1 MPRIDYTF
9 GDAKNE
15 VLANVN
21 DFDGD
26 VYRVRA
32 KELMFEGINMLVY
45 GNDYLQEDIPGMI
58 MRVPISLNDLSA
70 RGAFQWSSPLN
81 TSSSEDNTDT
91 LFNGQVLKILNITPN
106 FDTGTDNKYTYH
118 KIDDMYLNKMKT
130 DSQYQPMSDEIF
142 YHINRITYPYGY
154 GSPEMAETP
163 DNFNVYVKFYPTNI
177 VSDGDGFIF
186 SYIRSPNPNSWKD
199 STIMAGY
206 FSMPFIYKVVNYAT
220 DAIRK
225 LQAGE

>member
-91 LFNGQVLKILNITPN
+91 LFNGKVLKILNITPN
-106 FDTGTDNKYTYH
+106 FDTGTDHKYTFH
-118 KIDDMYLNKMKT
+118 KIDDMYKLAMT
-130 DSQYQPMSDEIF
+130 ELF
-142 YHINRITYPYGY
+142 EG
-154 GSPEMAETP
+154 
-163 DNFNVYVKFYPTNI
+163 
-177 VSDGDGFIF
+177 
-186 SYIRSPNPNSWKD
+186 
-199 STIMAGY
+199 
-206 FSMPFIYKVVNYAT
+206 T
-220 DAIRK
+220 DAIQIIK
-225 LQAGE
+225 LKDIYESMETASDRCVDVADVVEDIVLKYT